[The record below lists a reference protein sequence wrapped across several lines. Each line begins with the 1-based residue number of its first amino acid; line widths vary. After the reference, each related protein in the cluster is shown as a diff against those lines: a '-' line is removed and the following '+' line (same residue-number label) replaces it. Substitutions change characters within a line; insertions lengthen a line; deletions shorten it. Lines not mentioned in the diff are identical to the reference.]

1 MKTLTYA
8 GLAILPL
15 FFSAQ
20 AQIGQT
26 KAPIVAVAK
35 TTSVC
40 TDAVDASVSESV
52 FENFY
57 QNISEQISRLE
68 QARLL
73 LDDEVNKS
81 LDNIDVIKFSSE
93 ELSKITKLVG
103 RTTTAIGHTK
113 GVISESFD
121 SILKDPK
128 LKILS
133 PIADLRDRALKGMDN
148 LMLTINK
155 VSELRKTLENR
166 QETIVVIDIDR
177 MNHAINSTRHSAP
190 KGMTREERRQF
201 ILSRATA

>member
-35 TTSVC
+35 ATSVC
-40 TDAVDASVSESV
+40 TGNIDTSVSESV
-52 FENFY
+52 FEDFY

-81 LDNIDVIKFSSE
+81 LDNIDFIKFSSE
-93 ELSKITKLVG
+93 ELAKITKLVG
-103 RTTTAIGHTK
+103 RTTSAIGNAK
-113 GVISESFD
+113 GIISESFD
-121 SILKDPK
+121 SILRDPK

-133 PIADLRDRALKGMDN
+133 PIADLNDRALKGMDD
-148 LMLTINK
+148 LMLTMEKVIN
-155 VSELRKTLENR
+155 LRDRLEEK
-166 QETIVVIDIDR
+166 QGIVVVIDTPR
-177 MNHAINSTRHSAP
+177 MDVALSSEDIFVENKMS
-190 KGMTREERRQF
+190 REELEALF
-201 ILSRATA
+201 GV